1 MQQSCGFDRVAFAR
15 RFSRLRGGCPQKY
28 WARRFGLS
36 YAAVKDMEQGRV
48 NPSRAVV
55 LLITAIE
62 LSPGFMQDVAKLAKA
77 DLARIIHESS
87 YQGFADPALR
97 FDDRGG
103 RQFPVA
109 QVTARFRV
117 FAGLRGWA

>member
-1 MQQSCGFDRVAFAR
+1 MRARQSRVVETEMDELPSFDRVAFAR

-28 WARRFGLS
+28 WAKRFGLS

-62 LSPGFMQDVAKLAKA
+62 LSPGFVQDVVRLAQA
-77 DLARIIHESS
+77 DLL
-87 YQGFADPALR
+87 AL
-97 FDDRGG
+97 DGRG
-103 RQFPVA
+103 RSVIY
-109 QVTARFRV
+109 TAV
-117 FAGLRGWA
+117 

>member
-1 MQQSCGFDRVAFAR
+1 MMRARQLRAMETEMQQSCGFDRVAFAR

-62 LSPGFMQDVAKLAKA
+62 LSPGFMQDVVKLAKA
-77 DLARIIHESS
+77 DLA
-87 YQGFADPALR
+87 AL
-97 FDDRGG
+97 DGRGRSVISTG
-103 RQFPVA
+103 K
-109 QVTARFRV
+109 
-117 FAGLRGWA
+117 

>member
-1 MQQSCGFDRVAFAR
+1 MMRARQSTVVETEMEKLANFDRFAFAR

-62 LSPGFMQDVAKLAKA
+62 LSPGFMQDVVKLAKA
-77 DLARIIHESS
+77 DLA
-87 YQGFADPALR
+87 AL
-97 FDDRGG
+97 DGRGRSVISTG
-103 RQFPVA
+103 K
-109 QVTARFRV
+109 
-117 FAGLRGWA
+117 